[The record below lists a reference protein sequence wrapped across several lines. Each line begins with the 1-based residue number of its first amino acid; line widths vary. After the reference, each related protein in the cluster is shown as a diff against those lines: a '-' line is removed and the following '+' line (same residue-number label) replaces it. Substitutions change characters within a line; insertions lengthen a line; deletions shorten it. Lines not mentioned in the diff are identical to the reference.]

1 MTIPIWF
8 APWGVKFDLGSCKGG
23 LLKVCNTEK
32 RVKETTTL
40 LDEILMLGALKK
52 RDALVVRGRLAFCDA
67 LIFGRLGKVASQ
79 ELTRHAYASPF
90 SEKIPDALKNV
101 LKLLEERF
109 WEVSLLCCHIACWIH
124 FFCLRMRV
132 LNQRVA
138 LVWERGLCPK
148 KARLW
153 LVWTESNYGSVKHSD
168 GGWKRNSYR

>member
-8 APWGVKFDLGSCKGG
+8 APWGVKFDLGSCKDG
-23 LLKVCNTEK
+23 LLKVCITEK

-67 LIFGRLGKVASQ
+67 LIFGRLGKVALQ

-109 WEVSLLCCHIACWIH
+109 LGSKPLVLSCCMLDTFFLLTDASFEPKSGAGLGAMLVSEKGTV
-124 FFCLRMRV
+124 MV
-132 LNQRVA
+132 
-138 LVWERGLCPK
+138 GL
-148 KARLW
+148 
-153 LVWTESNYGSVKHSD
+153 D
-168 GGWKRNSYR
+168 